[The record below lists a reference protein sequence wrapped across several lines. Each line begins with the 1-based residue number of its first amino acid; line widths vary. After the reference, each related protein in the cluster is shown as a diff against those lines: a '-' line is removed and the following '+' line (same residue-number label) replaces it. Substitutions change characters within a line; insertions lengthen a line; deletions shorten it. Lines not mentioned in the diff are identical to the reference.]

1 MESYLKKEYNMG
13 RNLLHFDVTDLD
25 VTVEEG
31 VKFKWQG
38 KEFDSGPL
46 SIKLG
51 APGSAGVIDYDS
63 GTVDVEYRARIS
75 SPALEE
81 IYDILE
87 DMGEERG
94 ETAPFDVTIR
104 SKGSIF
110 GDDHSLRLAG
120 KGEIADHR
128 LFDPAETSLEILA
141 PTH

>member
-1 MESYLKKEYNMG
+1 MG
-13 RNLLHFDVTDLD
+13 QNLLHFDVTDLN

-38 KEFDSGPL
+38 KEIESGPL

-51 APGSAGVIDYDS
+51 APGSAGVINYDT
-63 GTVDVEYRARIS
+63 GNVDVEYRARIT

-81 IYDILE
+81 VYDILE

-94 ETAPFDVTIR
+94 ETAPFDVIIR

-110 GDDHSLRLAG
+110 GDDHSLRLSG

-128 LFDPAETSLEILA
+128 LFNPAETSLEILA

>member
-1 MESYLKKEYNMG
+1 MSRK
-13 RNLLHFDVTDLD
+13 LLHFDVTDLN

-38 KEFDSGPL
+38 KEIDSGPL

-51 APGSAGVIDYDS
+51 APGSAGTIDYDS
-63 GTVDVEYRARIS
+63 GDVNVEYRARIS
-75 SPALEE
+75 SPALDEVF
-81 IYDILE
+81 DILE

-94 ETAPFDVTIR
+94 ETAPFDLVIR

-110 GDDHSLRLAG
+110 GEDHSLRLSG
-120 KGEIADHR
+120 KGEIAEHR
-128 LFDPAETSLEILA
+128 LFNPAETSLEILA

>member
-1 MESYLKKEYNMG
+1 MG
-13 RNLLHFDVTDLD
+13 RNLLHFDVTDLN

-31 VKFKWQG
+31 VRFKWQG
-38 KEFDSGPL
+38 KEIDSGPL
-46 SIKLG
+46 TIKLG

-94 ETAPFDVTIR
+94 ETAPFDVNIR

-120 KGEIADHR
+120 KGELADHR
-128 LFDPAETSLEILA
+128 LFSPAETSLEILA